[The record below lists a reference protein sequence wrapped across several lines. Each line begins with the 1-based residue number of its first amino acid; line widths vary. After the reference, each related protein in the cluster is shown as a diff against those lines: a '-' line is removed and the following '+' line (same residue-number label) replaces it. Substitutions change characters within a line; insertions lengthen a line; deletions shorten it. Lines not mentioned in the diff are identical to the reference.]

1 MQIVGIALKDYGGSG
16 MKVTYNRYRKFNA
29 SYATKISGDEN
40 YDLPLPAHI
49 RAEIK
54 GLKYYMLYLMKL
66 WNDDWDKY
74 LTDDLSSLKPESEL
88 EKMDNYN
95 EMEYLEAADIFKNA
109 RFEGYKLEKGGFVL
123 WGDHEIIEGKV
134 VKIKLP
140 VIVEDDDFTLYHDC
154 LDLIQKI
161 NEMVVSYFSKP
172 ELTIEDVK
180 EVLKLSAGEQM
191 KQKIDEMDDDE
202 SYQQIISKLEAKGG
216 IVMIEAGSELEKEIE
231 KDSSEVSIA
240 STKTLKEGEIEKH
253 EEISSETKEDETK
266 EDEKS
271 DDLSDT
277 NDSEDWENNDSDD
290 DDLGDGSSGDSDDGD
305 NEDF

>member
-1 MQIVGIALKDYGGSG
+1 
-16 MKVTYNRYRKFNA
+16 
-29 SYATKISGDEN
+29 
-40 YDLPLPAHI
+40 
-49 RAEIK
+49 
-54 GLKYYMLYLMKL
+54 
-66 WNDDWDKY
+66 
-74 LTDDLSSLKPESEL
+74 
-88 EKMDNYN
+88 
-95 EMEYLEAADIFKNA
+95 
-109 RFEGYKLEKGGFVL
+109 
-123 WGDHEIIEGKV
+123 
-134 VKIKLP
+134 
-140 VIVEDDDFTLYHDC
+140 
-154 LDLIQKI
+154 
-161 NEMVVSYFSKP
+161 
-172 ELTIEDVK
+172 
-180 EVLKLSAGEQM
+180 VLKLSAGEQM

-231 KDSSEVSIA
+231 KDTSEVSIA

-290 DDLGDGSSGDSDDGD
+290 DDLGDGSSDDSDDGD